1 MCRKRHNINNPFE
14 LAGVYYPS
22 RQIYIL
28 TKTVNN
34 IFMFSYK
41 LTKKME
47 ISLTDRKKQTF
58 KVCCS
63 ELLHKNNE
71 AIGYV
76 AK

>member
-1 MCRKRHNINNPFE
+1 
-14 LAGVYYPS
+14 
-22 RQIYIL
+22 
-28 TKTVNN
+28 
-34 IFMFSYK
+34 
-41 LTKKME
+41 ME

-71 AIGYV
+71 PIGYV